1 MPFDRPTLA
10 TLVSRAQAD
19 IESRLQG
26 TDPALR
32 RSLAGVLARM
42 DAGLVHGL
50 YGYLEWVALQV
61 MPDTAELEHLERWA
75 SIWGVSR
82 KAASAA
88 TGAVTCSGTAGA
100 VLPLGTLMQRS
111 DGAQYAAVADVLFTS
126 ATAEVPV
133 QAVAAGS
140 VGNMGAGGTLQ
151 LVSPVLGVTAL
162 GTATAGLT
170 GGADEET
177 DAAFRV
183 RLLARIRNAPH
194 GGDASDY
201 ETWALE
207 VPGVTRAWCS
217 PLEMG
222 AGTVTVRF
230 MMDGT
235 YADGIP
241 TADDVARVLAHI
253 DANRPVTAEVFVA
266 APVPVPLDA
275 HVAITPDTPAVRIAV
290 EASWR
295 AAIIRDAVPSG
306 TILVSRLREALS
318 VATGEYDNVLLAP
331 TADVLVATGE
341 IVVPGTLTWEAA

>member
-26 TDPALR
+26 TDAALR

-50 YGYLEWVALQV
+50 YGYLEWIALQV

-75 SIWGVSR
+75 SIWGVGR

-88 TGAVTCSGTAGA
+88 TGVVTCAGTAGA
-100 VLPLGTLMQRS
+100 VLPLGTLFQRA
-111 DGAQYAAVADVLFTS
+111 DGTQYAATADVPFAGS
-126 ATAEVPV
+126 AAGVPVRAATA
-133 QAVAAGS
+133 GS
-140 VGNMGAGGTLQ
+140 AGNMDAGGTLQ
-151 LVSPVLGVTAL
+151 LVSPVQGVTAQ
-162 GTATAGLT
+162 GTAAAGLT

-177 DAAFRV
+177 DAAFRT

-207 VPGVTRAWCS
+207 VSGVTRAWCS
-217 PLEMG
+217 PREMG

-230 MMDGT
+230 MMDAT

-241 TADDVARVLAHI
+241 TADDVARVKAHI

-266 APVPVPLDA
+266 APVPMPLDA
-275 HVAITPDTPAVRIAV
+275 HAVITPDTPAVRIAV

-295 AAIIRDAVPSG
+295 AAIIRDAVPGGS
-306 TILVSRLREALS
+306 IFVSRLREALS
-318 VATGEYDNVLLAP
+318 VAAGEYDNALLAP
-331 TADVLVATGE
+331 TADVVVATGQ
-341 IVVPGTLTWEAA
+341 IVVPGTLTWGDA